1 MANTNTQSTRD
12 GNGVLTSFNFT
23 FEYLQESDV
32 YVSLT
37 VNATQAT
44 TELTRDT
51 HWTFVNA
58 TTIAFEPIVSA
69 TDWQETTG
77 APKDEVTVRIYRVT
91 NSDSAQA
98 TFFAGSA
105 IRAQDLNNNNTQ
117 LLYATQETVER
128 RLDSTGGTMSGDL
141 NMGGNKITN
150 GASGTDANDFMTYAQ
165 LVTAFSN
172 LEEDGYTISSPTANV
187 AFTGTTQLEGLT
199 VSDSATFNTD
209 VTINSTGFLQ
219 VPVGTNAQQPGATDQ
234 PAAATGQIRFN
245 TDISQFEGYHGSD
258 IEWASIG
265 GGATGKGG
273 DTVFFENSQVVTT
286 NYTIGDDGESIKNA
300 MSAGPITINSGV
312 TVTVPAGQSWVI
324 V

>member
-1 MANTNTQSTRD
+1 MANTKTQSTRD
-12 GNGVLTSFNFT
+12 GDGTLTSFNFT

-37 VNATQAT
+37 VDATLAT

-58 TTIAFEPIVSA
+58 TTIAFEQIAAETV
-69 TDWQETTG
+69 WQETTG
-77 APKDEVTVRIYRVT
+77 APKDGVTVRIYRVT

-128 RLDSTGGTMSGDL
+128 RLDSTGGTMSGNLDMASNRIINIPAVPASDNDAVSKAYINTL
-141 NMGGNKITN
+141 TWIGESNPTTVGVSFSGN
-150 GASGTDANDFMTYAQ
+150 TDID
-165 LVTAFSN
+165 N
-172 LEEDGYTISSPTANV
+172 LIV
-187 AFTGTTQLEGLT
+187 A
-199 VSDSATFNTD
+199 DSATFNTD
-209 VTINSTGFLQ
+209 VTINSTGFLKI
-219 VPVGTNAQQPGATDQ
+219 PVGTNAQQPGATDQ

-245 TDISQFEGYHGSD
+245 TDINQFEGYYDSD
-258 IEWASIG
+258 IQWASIG
-265 GGATGKGG
+265 GGATGGGG
-273 DTVFFENSQVVTT
+273 DTVFVETSQLITT
-286 NYTIGDDGESIKNA
+286 DYTLTTGPTQAEKKNA
-300 MSAGPITINSGV
+300 MSAGPVTIGPNAIV
-312 TVTVPAGQSWVI
+312 EVPAGQSWVI